1 MEKAI
6 KNISGSPVKHPFPGI
21 KYTVYVLSTTARSLH
36 WFPIVQV
43 FCLTN
48 YAFSFKFSVLRGL
61 SRLLKTPFD
70 SAMEVKVS
78 AFLFYHITVRSFT
91 VKAGVLQNINITS
104 LSSVRPTKKG

>member
-1 MEKAI
+1 MAKAI
-6 KNISGSPVKHPFPGI
+6 KNIIGSPVKHPFPRI

-36 WFPIVQV
+36 YFPIVQV
-43 FCLTN
+43 FCLAN
-48 YAFSFKFSVLRGL
+48 YTFRFKFSGLLGL

-70 SAMEVKVS
+70 SGVEVKVS

-91 VKAGVLQNINITS
+91 VKGGVLQNINITS